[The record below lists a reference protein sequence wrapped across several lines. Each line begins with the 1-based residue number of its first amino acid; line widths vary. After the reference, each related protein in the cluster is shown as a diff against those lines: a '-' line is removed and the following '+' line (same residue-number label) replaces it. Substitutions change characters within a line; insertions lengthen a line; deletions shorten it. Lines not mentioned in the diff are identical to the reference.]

1 MKHKFLDFFKS
12 IGFLF
17 KKRPVISSVFTA
29 WIINLLIESLARHS
43 FFDALVH
50 LCTNPLVFLYNS
62 AIIFMTLT
70 IAFIFKRR
78 SFALTLISI
87 LWVTLGII
95 NCIVLFFRTT
105 PLSLIDFFIIR
116 NALNMLPVYLGVF
129 EAILIALW
137 IAALVGL
144 IITAWKKLPKNQV
157 MFKKDIP
164 LLLCSVIAVIVS
176 TSISTS
182 VAARNND
189 FAVLTKAYD
198 NWGFVYCF
206 SRGLIDSGIEKPSFY
221 SEDAVNEAIEKIELY
236 EKTEEV
242 LPNVIVIQLESFFD
256 VSALKNYTVSE
267 NPIPTFTEIKNSW
280 PSGYLTMP
288 SIGGGTANSEF
299 EVLTG
304 IDLDFFGIGEYPY
317 QTVLKKTPCT
327 SMARTFK
334 NKGYSTTALH
344 NHTAIFYKRNQVYGS
359 LGFDRYTSVEF
370 MDLKQ
375 RNELGWAEDTI
386 LYDEITNTLLATPE
400 RDFIFTVTMQGHG
413 KYPTQELEYEKLITM
428 DGFDLEDKEQQELK
442 CGLEFYVNQ
451 LRETDNIIRRLV
463 ETFSNYP
470 EPVALVLYG
479 DHLPAF
485 DITDDDL
492 SGIGMYQT
500 EYAIWT
506 NYKTLEHSRE
516 DLYAYQL
523 NSLVFD
529 KLDLN
534 GDVFSKTTSVLKN
547 DENYLETLSLLA
559 YDILYGERYS
569 LNKEKLIR
577 SDLQMGLYPIKVS
590 GIEVRDNTALI
601 YGEGFTKY
609 SDVLINGER
618 INTGYIDW
626 NTLKINKK
634 HLKSENFTVSVA
646 QFNKQGNNLGESEQF
661 RITPQIIYMPEQQ
674 EFPVE

>member
-1 MKHKFLDFFKS
+1 MKHKILDFFKS
-12 IGFLF
+12 IGFLY
-17 KKRPVISSVFTA
+17 KKRPVILSVCTA
-29 WIINLLIESLARHS
+29 LMINLLIESLARHS

-50 LCTNPLVFLYNS
+50 TCTSPLVFLYNS

-78 SFALTLISI
+78 NFALTLISI
-87 LWVTLGII
+87 LWITLGII

-116 NALNMLPVYLGVF
+116 NALNMLPVYLGAF
-129 EAILIALW
+129 QFILIALW
-137 IAALVGL
+137 IFALISLMVY
-144 IITAWKKLPKNQV
+144 AYRKLPKSQV
-157 MFKKDIP
+157 VLKKTIP
-164 LLLCSVIAVIVS
+164 LLL
-176 TSISTS
+176 TSIVTVLISSSVSTS

-221 SEDAVNEAIEKIELY
+221 SEESVNEAMDKINGY
-236 EKTEEV
+236 EKKEEIYPNIIV
-242 LPNVIVIQLESFFD
+242 LQLESFFD
-256 VSALKNYTVSE
+256 VSYLKNYTVSE

-280 PSGYLTMP
+280 PSGLLTMP

-327 SMARTFK
+327 SMARTLK
-334 NKGYSTTALH
+334 DKGYSTTALH
-344 NHTAIFYKRNQVYGS
+344 NHTAIFYKRNQVYKS

-375 RNELGWAEDTI
+375 RNELGWAKDTI
-386 LYDEITNTLLATPE
+386 IYEEIAKTLSATPE

-413 KYPTQELEYEKLITM
+413 KYPTEELEYEKLITM
-428 DGFDLEDKEQQELK
+428 DGFDEADEAQQELK
-442 CGLEFYVNQ
+442 NGFEFYVNQ
-451 LRETDNIIRRLV
+451 LRETDNVIRQLID
-463 ETFSNYP
+463 TLKDYP

-479 DHLPAF
+479 DHLPAL
-485 DITDDDL
+485 DITEEDL

-500 EYAIWT
+500 EYTIWT
-506 NYKTLEHSRE
+506 NYKELEPTRE

-523 NSLVFD
+523 NSLIYD
-529 KLDLN
+529 NLNLN
-534 GDVFSKTTSVLKN
+534 GDVFSKVTSILKN
-547 DENYLETLSLLA
+547 DENYLDTLSLFA

-569 LNKEKLIR
+569 LDKEKLTR
-577 SDLQMGLYPIKVS
+577 SDMKMALYPIKVS

-609 SDVLINGER
+609 SDVLIDGER
-618 INTGYIDW
+618 VNTGYIDW

-646 QFNKQGNNLGESEQF
+646 QFNKQGNNLGESEPF
-661 RITPQIIYMPEQQ
+661 RIAPQIIYMPE
-674 EFPVE
+674 